1 MLHRC
6 ISSLS
11 HNEYIVNTATLA
23 TDVPAKRCL
32 FEMVIL
38 LKVAVRNVL
47 DSILLI
53 NFMVCRFHSLI
64 VLSSDAASDDNDD
77 DDDDNGDSDEY
88 SDDDVNNNDDS
99 DDVVMLIMTINMM
112 MMTMSIAMM
121 IEIRTS
127 IECAYMI
134 LYAVHDTGTN

>member
-77 DDDDNGDSDEY
+77 DDDNGGSDEY
-88 SDDDVNNNDDS
+88 SDDDVNNDDS
-99 DDVVMLIMTINMM
+99 DDVVMLMMTINMM
-112 MMTMSIAMM
+112 MMMTMMSIVMM
-121 IEIRTS
+121 IEKRTYQYRMY
-127 IECAYMI
+127 I
-134 LYAVHDTGTN
+134 HDPLCRA

>member
-1 MLHRC
+1 M
-6 ISSLS
+6 
-11 HNEYIVNTATLA
+11 NTATLA

-64 VLSSDAASDDNDD
+64 VLSSDAASDDSHDKDNDD
-77 DDDDNGDSDEY
+77 DYDDDDSYGDNVDGY
-88 SDDDVNNNDDS
+88 DDND
-99 DDVVMLIMTINMM
+99 LC
-112 MMTMSIAMM
+112 SIFM
-121 IEIRTS
+121 
-127 IECAYMI
+127 
-134 LYAVHDTGTN
+134 N